1 MVNPTQSKSLV
12 IKSFEWKDL
21 DILLGLENQL
31 RTTDGEAA
39 PITKPLFSEQLRQP
53 NLDIERDLLLCLLD
67 DQLKATGLVC
77 HEPRI
82 DRAILDI
89 KGTGEFL
96 TSKFV
101 NDLLAAALEKAR
113 NLEVSTLDFLPS
125 PQISKETLTK
135 KWGFY
140 KEHTYLKMRWFP
152 RGSSNPTL
160 PDGYSIR
167 SYGKKGDDQALTDIQ
182 NSSFDGSFN
191 FSPNSLKEIHYR
203 ANMSNTS
210 YPGIIFLM
218 HKHDIAGY
226 IWTLT
231 IPVVNGTKGIIS
243 MIGIHPSYRGHGL
256 GKPLLV
262 AGLKHLVSIGITFV
276 ELEVDESNEA
286 AVRLYQSMGFESI
299 HKLHWF
305 HLPLRSS
312 TSPSLNDL

>member
-1 MVNPTQSKSLV
+1 MVNPPQSKSLV

-31 RTTDGEAA
+31 RTSDLEAA
-39 PITKPLFSEQLRQP
+39 PITKSLLVEQLRQP

-67 DQLKATGLVC
+67 NQLKATGLIC

-89 KGTGEFL
+89 KGTDEFL

-101 NDLLAAALEKAR
+101 NDLLTASLEKAR
-113 NLEVSTLDFLPS
+113 ILGVSTLDFLP
-125 PQISKETLTK
+125 PSKLSRETLTN

-140 KEHTYLKMRWFP
+140 KEHTYLKMRWIP
-152 RGSSNPTL
+152 RDLSNPTL
-160 PDGYSIR
+160 PTDYSIR
-167 SYGKKGDDQALTDIQ
+167 NYGERGDDQALTDIQ

-191 FSPNSLKEIHYR
+191 FSPNSLNEIHYR

-218 HKHDIAGY
+218 HNHTIAGY
-226 IWTLT
+226 NWTLT
-231 IPVVNGTKGIIS
+231 MPIVNGTKGIIS
-243 MIGIHPSYRGHGL
+243 MIGIHQSYRGQGL
-256 GKPLLV
+256 GKSLLM
-262 AGLKHLVSIGITFV
+262 AGLKHLVSIGTTFV

-286 AVRLYQSMGFESI
+286 AIRLYKSMGFESI
-299 HKLHWF
+299 DRLHWF
-305 HLPLRSS
+305 HLSLRSS
-312 TSPSLNDL
+312 DSSALNDL

>member
-1 MVNPTQSKSLV
+1 MVNPPQSKSLV

-31 RTTDGEAA
+31 RTSDLEAA
-39 PITKPLFSEQLRQP
+39 PITKSLLMEQLRQP

-67 DQLKATGLVC
+67 NQLKATGLIC

-89 KGTGEFL
+89 KGTDEFL

-101 NDLLAAALEKAR
+101 NDLLTASLEKAR
-113 NLEVSTLDFLPS
+113 ILGVSTLDFLP
-125 PQISKETLTK
+125 PSKLSRETLTN

-140 KEHTYLKMRWFP
+140 KEHTYLKMRWIP
-152 RGSSNPTL
+152 RDLSNPTL
-160 PDGYSIR
+160 PTDYSIR
-167 SYGKKGDDQALTDIQ
+167 NYGERGDDQALTDIQ

-191 FSPNSLKEIHYR
+191 FSPNSLNEIHYR

-218 HKHDIAGY
+218 HNHTIAGY
-226 IWTLT
+226 NWTLT
-231 IPVVNGTKGIIS
+231 MPIVNGTKGIIS
-243 MIGIHPSYRGHGL
+243 MIGIHQSYRGQGL
-256 GKPLLV
+256 GKSLLM
-262 AGLKHLVSIGITFV
+262 AGLKHLVSIGTTFV

-286 AVRLYQSMGFESI
+286 AIRLYKSMGFESMDR
-299 HKLHWF
+299 LHWF
-305 HLPLRSS
+305 HLSLRSS
-312 TSPSLNDL
+312 DSSAPNDL

>member
-1 MVNPTQSKSLV
+1 VVNPPQSKSLV

-31 RTTDGEAA
+31 RTTDLEAA
-39 PITKPLFSEQLRQP
+39 PITKLLLMEQLRQP

-67 DQLKATGLVC
+67 NQLKATGLIC

-89 KGTGEFL
+89 KGTDEFL

-101 NDLLAAALEKAR
+101 NNLLAASLEKAR
-113 NLEVSTLDFLPS
+113 ILEVSTLDFLPS
-125 PQISKETLTK
+125 PQISRETLTN

-140 KEHTYLKMRWFP
+140 KEHTYLKMRWIP
-152 RGSSNPTL
+152 GDLSNPPL
-160 PDGYSIR
+160 PTGYSIR
-167 SYGKKGDDQALTDIQ
+167 NYGKRGDDQALTDIQ

-203 ANMSNTS
+203 TNMSNTS
-210 YPGIIFLM
+210 YGGIIFLV
-218 HKHDIAGY
+218 HNHTIAGY
-226 IWTLT
+226 NWTLT
-231 IPVVNGTKGIIS
+231 MPIANGTKGIIS
-243 MIGIHPSYRGHGL
+243 MIGIHQSYRGQGL
-256 GKPLLV
+256 GKSLLV
-262 AGLKHLVSIGITFV
+262 AGLKHLVSIGIAFV

-286 AVRLYQSMGFESI
+286 AIRLYKSMGFESI
-299 HKLHWF
+299 HRLHWF

-312 TSPSLNDL
+312 DSSSLNDL